1 MRGFIQR
8 ALVLSTIVALPLT
21 AFSAAASEASRYRR
35 EYQLREF
42 QQCAFEL
49 TSVEVPNEQT
59 KVACAMALEPTDFS
73 GCVVGID
80 TFTEIPA
87 QNALF
92 SCFRVRRPVE
102 LAECVVD
109 INTYVLEPQAARV
122 GDVQQVALSVLDH
135 CRRSLLPLRYS
146 ACVVGLSVELSLSLE
161 PENAIA
167 ACLDAEDFPRE
178 IYTPATND
186 TLGTDS

>member
-8 ALVLSTIVALPLT
+8 VLALSTIVALPLT
-21 AFSAAASEASRYRR
+21 TFSATASEASRYRR
-35 EYQLREF
+35 EYQPREF

-49 TSVEVPNEQT
+49 SSVEVVDEQA

-73 GCVVGID
+73 GCVAEID
-80 TFTEIPA
+80 TFTDIPA
-87 QNALF
+87 QNALYA
-92 SCFRVRRPVE
+92 CFRVRRPVE
-102 LAECVVD
+102 LAACVVD
-109 INTYVLEPQAARV
+109 IDTYVIKPQV
-122 GDVQQVALSVLDH
+122 SEVENVNEVALSALDH

-146 ACVVGLSVELSLSLE
+146 ACVVGLSAELSLK

-167 ACLDAEDFPRE
+167 SCLDAEDFPRE

-186 TLGTDS
+186 TLGTDL